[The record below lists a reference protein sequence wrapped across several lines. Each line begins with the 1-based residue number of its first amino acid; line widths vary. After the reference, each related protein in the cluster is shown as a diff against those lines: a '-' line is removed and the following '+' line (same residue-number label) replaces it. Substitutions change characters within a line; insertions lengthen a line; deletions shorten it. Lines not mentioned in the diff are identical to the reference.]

1 MLNLAHW
8 QTVVHFQPSMSKEK
22 KNIYIY
28 THKKINYMNR
38 AILVVLTDSEKT
50 GTQMKDIKTNYSDY
64 FFLGGGGGAHQK
76 GSVASLKRG

>member
-1 MLNLAHW
+1 
-8 QTVVHFQPSMSKEK
+8 
-22 KNIYIY
+22 
-28 THKKINYMNR
+28 MNR

-64 FFLGGGGGAHQK
+64 FFLGGGAHQK

>member
-1 MLNLAHW
+1 
-8 QTVVHFQPSMSKEK
+8 
-22 KNIYIY
+22 
-28 THKKINYMNR
+28 MNR

-64 FFLGGGGGAHQK
+64 FFLGGGGGVGAHQK

>member
-22 KNIYIY
+22 IYIY
-28 THKKINYMNR
+28 IHKKINYMNR

-50 GTQMKDIKTNYSDY
+50 GTQMKDIKANYSDY
-64 FFLGGGGGAHQK
+64 FFFGGGGVHTKK
-76 GSVASLKRG
+76 GVLHP

>member
-1 MLNLAHW
+1 
-8 QTVVHFQPSMSKEK
+8 
-22 KNIYIY
+22 
-28 THKKINYMNR
+28 MNR

-64 FFLGGGGGAHQK
+64 FFFFGGGGAHQK